1 MSIRDWFKPNIE
13 PMNRIYISQSA
24 ILNNYNYLKTLKP
37 NAELFP
43 VIKSNA
49 YGHGIDQ
56 ILNIY
61 K

>member
-1 MSIRDWFKPNIE
+1 M
-13 PMNRIYISQSA
+13 Y
-24 ILNNYNYLKTLKP
+24 NYNYLKSLKP

-56 ILNIY
+56 ILQIY